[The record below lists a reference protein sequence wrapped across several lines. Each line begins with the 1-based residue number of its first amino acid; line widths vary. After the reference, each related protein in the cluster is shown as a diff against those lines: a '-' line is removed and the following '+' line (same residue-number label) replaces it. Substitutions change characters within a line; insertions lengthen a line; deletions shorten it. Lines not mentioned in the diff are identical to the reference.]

1 MRKAIDMLEELNKME
16 FWIEDDNCVTDSD
29 PIEYVLELL
38 LEGKQIT
45 VGLHK
50 DYRGKGNS

>member
-50 DYRGKGNS
+50 DHRNR